1 MSRFWDGI
9 VENPLNI
16 LNPASYSAVDPEA
29 GSQGASRDNP
39 LAAIPGIGP
48 GIQSISDIANGL
60 SQEGLGGLLDYQ
72 GMMDR
77 QAAQRELASRFNVVP
92 DGTAGIRSQN
102 QVSEQQFQEI
112 ARTYSDIRL
121 DRTDIHMDTSA
132 LATPEAQAQYRTDLM
147 SNFADQLQTESGRDL
162 VGTLAHNTRTDAG
175 GVERHHTTTFVPYLD
190 ASGNPITND
199 ANEQPLNP
207 DGTPA
212 SLVDPRLGRDAS
224 GNAGPG
230 LDARVNFNPG
240 IGNVAPRPGVAEWR
254 NDVAMYHEM
263 VHAYTDT
270 QGISDLGNVQVG
282 DRPASGP
289 AQTAAQQ
296 AGVDSDAGNGVARAE
311 HQASGLGVYANERI
325 SENRYRQ
332 ERQEIG
338 WGDGTGVLPGDPSMG
353 RRDRYAGYNNVP
365 GTETSPWQ
373 LLFPFLP

>member
-1 MSRFWDGI
+1 M
-9 VENPLNI
+9 
-16 LNPASYSAVDPEA
+16 DPEA

-39 LAAIPGIGP
+39 LAPLHPAIQGIA
-48 GIQSISDIANGL
+48 DFANGV
-60 SQEGLGGLLDYQ
+60 SQEGLGGLLDYT

-77 QAAQRELASRFNVVP
+77 QNAQRELASRFNVVP

-102 QVSEQQFQEI
+102 QVSEEQFRDI

-121 DRTDIHMDTSA
+121 DRTDIHTDTSA
-132 LATPEAQAQYRTDLM
+132 LSAPDAAQYRTDLM
-147 SNFADQLQTESGRDL
+147 SNFADQLQTESGRELIDA
-162 VGTLAHNTRTDAG
+162 LAHNTRTDAG

-190 ASGNPITND
+190 ASGAPITND
-199 ANEQPLNP
+199 ANEQPMNP

-212 SLVDPRLGRDAS
+212 SLTDPRLGRDAS
-224 GNAGPG
+224 GNAGAG

-240 IGNVAPRPGVAEWR
+240 IGNVAPVPGVAEWR

-270 QGISDLGNVQVG
+270 RGISDLGNVQVG
-282 DRPASGP
+282 DAPATGP
-289 AQTAAQQ
+289 AHTVAQQ
-296 AGVDSDAGNGVARAE
+296 QGVDSDAANGVARAE
-311 HQASGLGVYANERI
+311 HQASGLGLYANERI

-353 RRDRYAGYNNVP
+353 RRDQYAGYNNVP